1 LVYKNAFGKFGERI
15 IINNN
20 IWRHHL
26 PLKVNLDIVEDSGRD
41 EDGSHHKGIVELTD
55 AS

>member
-1 LVYKNAFGKFGERI
+1 MEASYSTGGNHVIDE
-15 IINNN
+15 
-20 IWRHHL
+20 
-26 PLKVNLDIVEDSGRD
+26 ESGRD